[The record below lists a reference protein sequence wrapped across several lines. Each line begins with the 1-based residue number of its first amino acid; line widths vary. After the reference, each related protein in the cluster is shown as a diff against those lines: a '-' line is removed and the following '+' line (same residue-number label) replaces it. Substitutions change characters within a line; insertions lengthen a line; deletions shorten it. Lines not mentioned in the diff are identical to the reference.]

1 MSACSFCFFEN
12 VAYAKRSEISA
23 NCFTFSNTLERYI
36 FPLSYTQFIILN
48 DYTQKISSYKA
59 SLSNS
64 VNAKPSALLFVS
76 LPLFALKFSLYESQT
91 KKQNSRDPQISHV
104 HVP

>member
-12 VAYAKRSEISA
+12 VVYAKRSESSA
-23 NCFTFSNTLERYI
+23 NCFRF
-36 FPLSYTQFIILN
+36 SYTQFIILN